1 MPDTVLGAE
10 NTIMNKADKSPSFVE
25 INSNERKEVDRV
37 TGQRRL
43 EKGTFDQTAIEVR
56 KQAMRISGGKAF
68 QEEEETSTKVLKYLH
83 IQSRRPASEEKGI
96 E

>member
-83 IQSRRPASEEKGI
+83 IQRWRPASEEKGI